1 MSCYAATASDY
12 TQWCLLTLSNYVMF
26 SCS

>member
-12 TQWCLLTLSNYVMF
+12 TLWCLLTLSTYVMYL
-26 SCS
+26 

>member
-12 TQWCLLTLSNYVMF
+12 TQWCLLTLSN
-26 SCS
+26 